1 MLLAS
6 LIIAVRFVVGVPRQW
21 LVIVRGFVWMVYF
34 AAATALESTL
44 LEPLDNKHSHLS
56 YYCESCIYY
65 IYIYIYYIYTYYIY
79 AYTVN
84 CMTRI
89 RILLIM
95 SIRLSEILM
104 SREPKAL
111 R

>member
-21 LVIVRGFVWMVYF
+21 RVIVRRFVWVIDF

-56 YYCESCIYY
+56 NYCES
-65 IYIYIYYIYTYYIY
+65 YIYYIYTYYIY